1 MFFVLFLVELAFTV
15 SDILTI
21 SAAATEDDLYQRLKD
36 CFLMSGRGRR
46 PSLPENL
53 NPRQCSNKI
62 LLQLSRLMRADER
75 KTFTD
80 VSSNFRT
87 L

>member
-1 MFFVLFLVELAFTV
+1 MFFVLFLVKLAFTV
-15 SDILTI
+15 SDIFTI

-53 NPRQCSNKI
+53 NPRQ
-62 LLQLSRLMRADER
+62 LSRLMRADER